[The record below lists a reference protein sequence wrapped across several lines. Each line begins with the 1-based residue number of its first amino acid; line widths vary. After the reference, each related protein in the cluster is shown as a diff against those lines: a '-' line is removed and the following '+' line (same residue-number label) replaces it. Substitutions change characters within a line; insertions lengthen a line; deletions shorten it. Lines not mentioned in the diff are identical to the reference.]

1 MNLWISL
8 FGQWIGWLYGI
19 VNDYGIAIIL
29 ITVCVRLLL
38 LPLNLKQRKSM
49 EQLGKEDGTGTKG

>member
-38 LPLNLKQRKSM
+38 LPLKS
-49 EQLGKEDGTGTKG
+49 ETTKINGTAW